1 MINSYEAFIK
11 RVKIDDTFYIVPLE
25 VEHKLRDLDETNE
38 ELRAKLAQEEARRN
52 ADEYEKAS
60 MIICNLKSDRMG
72 TSKVLSNMEFGILD
86 DFWAEL
92 EGRIV
97 HGLRGED
104 NNGQKY
110 RPDMIP
116 KISGADAD
124 AFIQARRKAQHIND
138 KHIGTIEADP
148 DDPIE
153 KRRRRREV
161 TRI

>member
-1 MINSYEAFIK
+1 MINSYEAFLK

-25 VEHKLRDLDETNE
+25 VEKKLRDLDETNE
-38 ELRAKLAQEEARRN
+38 ELRLKLAQEEANRN
-52 ADEYEKAS
+52 ADEFERAS
-60 MIICNLKSDRMG
+60 MIIMNLRSDRMG
-72 TSKVLSNMEFGILD
+72 TSKVLKDAEFGVLD

-116 KISGADAD
+116 KIIGADAD
-124 AFIQARRKAQHIND
+124 AFIQTRRKAQHINE
-138 KHIGTIEADP
+138 KYIGTIEP
-148 DDPIE
+148 EPTE
-153 KRRRRREV
+153 RRKKNTVEIR
-161 TRI
+161 

>member
-25 VEHKLRDLDETNE
+25 VEKKLRDLDEENE
-38 ELRAKLAQEEARRN
+38 ELRAKLAQEEAMRN
-52 ADEYEKAS
+52 ADEFERAS

-86 DFWAEL
+86 DYWAEL

-97 HGLRGED
+97 HGLRGEYID
-104 NNGQKY
+104 GQKY

-116 KISGADAD
+116 RISGADAD

-138 KHIGTIEADP
+138 KYIGTIEAEP
-148 DDPIE
+148 KE
-153 KRRRRREV
+153 RRKKNSVEIR
-161 TRI
+161 